1 MQPENG
7 SPLFTVTYSILA
19 HIILK
24 IVFAVFIRPN
34 GICARAGLAL
44 GAAYIREGIECRS
57 GFPVWGN
64 NEWPN

>member
-24 IVFAVFIRPN
+24 IVFAVFIRLD

-44 GAAYIREGIECRS
+44 GAVSVKASNADQVFPS
-57 GFPVWGN
+57 GVIMNG
-64 NEWPN
+64 